1 MAQKAK
7 APSSPGEE
15 VPCKIQK
22 CGTAEFTREKQE
34 EPDESPAVVTS
45 GAPEESAEVLTSVT
59 SSAQV
64 ACDIPDARLIAEVQ
78 SILVNVDLQ
87 SMTLGALR
95 ARLEGNLGLTDGALA
110 ARKRIRRRLSF
121 VVHQEVLKK
130 SQRSQQC
137 EKVVKEILRLDDY
150 PLPARQMLI
159 ESLHHSICTNGDTT
173 LHPHQV
179 RLLGIARDA
188 LLDGKSKLEAAKVT
202 IEEALQKAEMDL
214 AAQDSATTAALASEV
229 SACHSAAAAEAAA
242 KETEIEVAETEQELE
257 RKRGLAKD
265 VIQETAALQKR
276 RLKASEAEAS
286 LKCLAE
292 GTWAREEEWWECFA
306 ALQQHLL
313 DTGAENSLLTA
324 ATLALKKKPGERSSF
339 HAVAVEGVGNFF
351 SQQLETADQE
361 LVQQSRLEMEAEA
374 TILGIEA
381 LLTATRQRACQRRE
395 AADAGAAS
403 KESMQSAARQAEK
416 CLQASKEAVAQKQQE
431 QVDLEGRLTP
441 INEALELVGAWM
453 AGNAL
458 PTAVEVPLPLQSP
471 SPEEAEDP
479 PQEADIGQKEE
490 GQSSPVA
497 STKVAP
503 DFGVKDDG
511 TAILGINSPLRVPTP
526 MKGRS

>member
-1 MAQKAK
+1 
-7 APSSPGEE
+7 
-15 VPCKIQK
+15 
-22 CGTAEFTREKQE
+22 
-34 EPDESPAVVTS
+34 
-45 GAPEESAEVLTSVT
+45 
-59 SSAQV
+59 
-64 ACDIPDARLIAEVQ
+64 
-78 SILVNVDLQ
+78 
-87 SMTLGALR
+87 
-95 ARLEGNLGLTDGALA
+95 
-110 ARKRIRRRLSF
+110 
-121 VVHQEVLKK
+121 
-130 SQRSQQC
+130 
-137 EKVVKEILRLDDY
+137 
-150 PLPARQMLI
+150 MLI
-159 ESLHHSICTNGDTT
+159 ESLHHSTSTDGDAT

-179 RLLGIARDA
+179 RLLGIVRDA

-202 IEEALQKAEMDL
+202 VEESLQEAEMHL
-214 AAQDSATTAALASEV
+214 AAQDSKTTAALASEV

-242 KETEIEVAETEQELE
+242 KDTETEVAETEQELE

-276 RLKASEAEAS
+276 RLKASDAEAS

-324 ATLALKKKPGERSSF
+324 ATLALKKKPDERSSF
-339 HAVAVEGVGNFF
+339 HVVAVEGVGNFF
-351 SQQLETADQE
+351 RQQLAAADQE

-431 QVDLEGRLTP
+431 QVDLEGRLTTV
-441 INEALELVGAWM
+441 NEALELVGAWM

-471 SPEEAEDP
+471 APEEAE
-479 PQEADIGQKEE
+479 
-490 GQSSPVA
+490 
-497 STKVAP
+497 
-503 DFGVKDDG
+503 
-511 TAILGINSPLRVPTP
+511 
-526 MKGRS
+526 

>member
-265 VIQETAALQKR
+265 VIQETAA
-276 RLKASEAEAS
+276 
-286 LKCLAE
+286 
-292 GTWAREEEWWECFA
+292 
-306 ALQQHLL
+306 
-313 DTGAENSLLTA
+313 
-324 ATLALKKKPGERSSF
+324 
-339 HAVAVEGVGNFF
+339 
-351 SQQLETADQE
+351 
-361 LVQQSRLEMEAEA
+361 
-374 TILGIEA
+374 
-381 LLTATRQRACQRRE
+381 
-395 AADAGAAS
+395 
-403 KESMQSAARQAEK
+403 
-416 CLQASKEAVAQKQQE
+416 
-431 QVDLEGRLTP
+431 
-441 INEALELVGAWM
+441 
-453 AGNAL
+453 
-458 PTAVEVPLPLQSP
+458 
-471 SPEEAEDP
+471 
-479 PQEADIGQKEE
+479 
-490 GQSSPVA
+490 
-497 STKVAP
+497 
-503 DFGVKDDG
+503 
-511 TAILGINSPLRVPTP
+511 
-526 MKGRS
+526 

>member
-22 CGTAEFTREKQE
+22 CGTAEFTREKQA

-45 GAPEESAEVLTSVT
+45 GAPEESTEVLTNVT
-59 SSAQV
+59 SGAQ

-159 ESLHHSICTNGDTT
+159 ESLHHSTSTDSDAT

-179 RLLGIARDA
+179 RLLGIVRDA

-202 IEEALQKAEMDL
+202 VEESLQKAEMHL

-242 KETEIEVAETEQELE
+242 KDTETEVAETEQELE

-276 RLKASEAEAS
+276 RLKASDAEAS

-324 ATLALKKKPGERSSF
+324 ATLALKKKPDERSSF
-339 HAVAVEGVGNFF
+339 HVVAVEGVGNFF
-351 SQQLETADQE
+351 RQQLAAADQE

-416 CLQASKEAVAQKQQE
+416 CLLASKEAVAQKQQE
-431 QVDLEGRLTP
+431 QVDLEGRLTTV
-441 INEALELVGAWM
+441 NEALELVGAWM

-471 SPEEAEDP
+471 APEEAEDP
-479 PQEADIGQKEE
+479 PQEADIEQKE

-497 STKVAP
+497 SRKLAL
-503 DFGVKDDG
+503 DFGIKDDG

-526 MKGRS
+526 LKGRS